1 MDIQE
6 FKTEEYQVK
15 YDSDTTTIILVGS
28 LRLSNLDESNPIIHL
43 LNDVL
48 ASQPE
53 TITLNLRELKYL
65 NSSGI
70 NMLSKFVIQ
79 VRRIKTVN
87 LIVLASNAIP
97 WQSKSLKNLQ
107 RLMPSLQLEVE

>member
-1 MDIQE
+1 MEIRE
-6 FKTEEYQVK
+6 YKTEEYQVT
-15 YDSDTTTIILVGS
+15 YDSDSTTIFLVGS
-28 LRLSNLDESNPIIHL
+28 LRLSDLEDSNPIVRL

-48 ASQPE
+48 TLQPE
-53 TITLNLRELKYL
+53 TITLNLRALKYL
-65 NSSGI
+65 NSCGI

-87 LIVLASNAIP
+87 LIVLASSEIP

-107 RLMPSLQLEVE
+107 RLMPALQLEVE

>member
-15 YDSDTTTIILVGS
+15 YDGETTTIFLNGS
-28 LRLSNLDESNPIIHL
+28 LRLNDLEETNPIVQL

-48 ASQPE
+48 SLQPD
-53 TITLNLRELKYL
+53 TITLNLRGLKYL

-87 LIVLASNAIP
+87 LIVLASSEIP

-107 RLMPSLQLEVE
+107 RLMPTLQLEVQ

>member
-6 FKTEEYQVK
+6 LNTEEYQVK
-15 YDSDTTTIILVGS
+15 YNNESRTISFVGS
-28 LRLSNLDESNPIIHL
+28 LRLSDLEETNPIVQL

-48 ASQPE
+48 TLEPD
-53 TITLNLRELKYL
+53 TITLNLRALKYL

-87 LIVLASNAIP
+87 LIVLASSEIP

>member
-1 MDIQE
+1 MEIQE
-6 FKTEEYQVK
+6 FKTEQYQVK
-15 YDSDTTTIILVGS
+15 YDSETTTIILVGS
-28 LRLSNLDESNPIIHL
+28 LRLSDLEESNLIVQL

-48 ASQPE
+48 DLQPDQ
-53 TITLNLRELKYL
+53 ITLNLRSLEYL

-87 LIVLASNAIP
+87 LTILASSEIP
-97 WQSKSLKNLQ
+97 WQTKSLKNLQ
-107 RLMPSLQLEVE
+107 RLMPTLQLEVS

>member
-15 YDSDTTTIILVGS
+15 YDGETTTIFLNGS
-28 LRLSNLDESNPIIHL
+28 LRLNDLEETNPIVQL

-48 ASQPE
+48 TLQPD
-53 TITLNLRELKYL
+53 TITLNLRGLKYL

-87 LIVLASNAIP
+87 LIVLASSEIP

-107 RLMPSLQLEVE
+107 RLMPTLQLEVQ